1 MIRIPEYSDGY
12 NPTRI
17 LFTGDVSSDERPEDD
32 ESWMEQLDEILD
44 QWEQEFIQKNG
55 RRPTGDEY
63 NSKYLEL
70 TGRKDE
76 TSPKMPDD
84 PNLPF

>member
-1 MIRIPEYSDGY
+1 MIRILKDSDGY
-12 NPTRI
+12 NPERI
-17 LFTGDVSSDERPEDD
+17 LFTGDVGSDERPDEY

-55 RRPTGDEY
+55 RRPTGDER
-63 NSKYLEL
+63 NAKYLEL

-76 TSPKMPDD
+76 VPPEMPND
-84 PNLPF
+84 PDLPF